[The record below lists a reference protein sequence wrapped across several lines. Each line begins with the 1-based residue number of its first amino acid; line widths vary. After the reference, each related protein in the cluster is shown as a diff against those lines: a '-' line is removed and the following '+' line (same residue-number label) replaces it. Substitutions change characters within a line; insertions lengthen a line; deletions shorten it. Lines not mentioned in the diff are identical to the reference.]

1 MTKLRP
7 RSLGLLAQRA
17 FDVVRHR
24 LAGDSQ
30 QAGFTLIETVVA
42 MSLFGMTLLPA
53 SSVIFGGMKAA
64 DVSNAQSDA
73 VSIAASTLAQV
84 QALPYPLVGFYSTEA
99 GYVATC
105 PSTVSA
111 CSGEPTV
118 LLGSSTPASAF
129 TPIGIP
135 QTVGAVSFSVT
146 TYITWASANVPSGTC
161 SSGSTVCSGAYKLV
175 TAVVSWGGNGRPK
188 GSVTESTIVYPGGQG
203 LWTGPGQSGT
213 SSSTCPTTPSKPTGV
228 SAAPYSDSSVSPDP
242 GQSEIQ
248 VSWTPV
254 ALTSEPCYYVIDSA
268 VSDDAL
274 PTSCSS
280 AGTVQGNPWQPGQAA
295 SYVVTGLNSGTK
307 YFFDVIA
314 YNADGSQC
322 AISDPTSAT
331 TLSATVAPSCSVTSF
346 TVTAVP
352 SQSTAKTYETSAGN
366 MTDNLSLVASTTGSC
381 SSISVQAHLVNSSTQ
396 DPGSPYTLVAGS
408 SGQFAYTVPSQ
419 NVAWTTGQHVFT
431 VYVGSTATAEQQSI
445 EVCAHA
451 GQGQKTTSPTA
462 CP

>member
-7 RSLGLLAQRA
+7 RALGLLALRA
-17 FDVVRHR
+17 FNVVRHR
-24 LAGDSQ
+24 STDSPK
-30 QAGFTLIETVVA
+30 QAGFTLVETVVA
-42 MSLFGMTLLPA
+42 MSVFGLTLLPA

-84 QALPYPLVGFYSTEA
+84 QALPYPLVGFYSA
-99 GYVATC
+99 QSGYVATC

-118 LLGSSTPASAF
+118 LLGATPPTSAF
-129 TPIGIP
+129 TPQGTP
-135 QTVGAVSFSVT
+135 QTVGATTFDVT
-146 TYITWASANVPSGTC
+146 TYITWGNANVPSGTC
-161 SSGSTVCSGAYKLV
+161 VTGSTLCTGAYKLV
-175 TAVVSWGGNGRPK
+175 TAVVSWGGSGRPA

-203 LWTGPGQSGT
+203 LWTGPGQSAT
-213 SSSTCPTTPSKPTGV
+213 SSTACPATPSTPSGV
-228 SAAPYSDSSVSPDP
+228 SAAPYSDPTVSPDP

-248 VSWTPV
+248 VTWTPV
-254 ALTSEPCYYVIDSA
+254 PVTSEPCYYVIDSA

-274 PTSCSS
+274 PTSCTS
-280 AGTVQGNPWQPGQAA
+280 AGTIQGNPWQPGEAS
-295 SYVVTGLNSGTK
+295 SYVVTGLNPGTK
-307 YFFDVIA
+307 YYFDVIA
-314 YNADGSQC
+314 YNSDGSQC
-322 AISDPTSAT
+322 AISAFASAT
-331 TLSATVAPSCSVTSF
+331 TLSATVAASCSITSF

-352 SQSTAKTYETSAGN
+352 SQSTAKTYETSTGS

-381 SSISVQAHLVNSSTQ
+381 SSVTVQSQLVNSTTQ

-408 SGQFAYTVPSQ
+408 GGQFAYTVPSQ
-419 NVAWTTGQHVFT
+419 NVAWTTGQHIFT
-431 VYVGSTATAEQQSI
+431 VYVSSTATAEQQSI